1 MKLFPYYTLLPN
13 FLKLKLLIIIFIIF
27 LTTFTELL
35 SIALLIPLL
44 TIMFSGS
51 LNIEFLNINNISIE
65 FNSII
70 IFIIIAYTFKLIFLT
85 YSSYYQQDFLRL
97 FKNTIS
103 KKLLK
108 YFLTKPYPFFIKNHS
123 TRLIQDLN
131 DIGLMTKYSAS
142 EILFISELLIL
153 ATLTIFL
160 LIYDPYL
167 TVMAFLFL
175 FSISIVINFFI
186 YRKSKYF
193 GEQRLLNDRNKLK
206 NLKEGFDGIKEIKL
220 FGLENYFYYKFKKL
234 IEHGSS
240 LELWHSFILTL
251 PRLIVEYLLIIVIIT
266 AIISINIFSSN
277 FYDYIPVLTVFI
289 VASLRIAPSLM
300 KIVNARQNIAFNNA
314 VIKNTIK
321 KSFLKSSVNIKN
333 INLKKNKNLIF
344 KKNIII
350 KNLDFSYN
358 GASKKTLNKLNLTIK
373 KNSLVGIYGPSGSGK
388 TTLIS
393 LIMGLLSPDKGNILV
408 DNIDI
413 QSKIKSWQNI
423 IAYVPQKIFL
433 VDDTIENNI
442 ALGEEENIIDKKKL
456 KISAKKSGLDLDTM
470 FYKGGK
476 TMVGESGVRLSSGQI
491 QRIGI
496 ARALYKNSE
505 ILILDEFTSSLDK
518 KNEEKIMKTIIDL
531 KKTHTIIMISHN
543 SELVK
548 LCDKKI
554 FISSKKAIIT
564 K

>member
-27 LTTFTELL
+27 LTTFTEIL

-51 LNIEFLNINNISIE
+51 LNIEFLNINNILIE

-160 LIYDPYL
+160 FIYDPYL

-554 FISSKKAIIT
+554 YISSKKAIIT

>member
-554 FISSKKAIIT
+554 YISSKKAIIT

>member
-13 FLKLKLLIIIFIIF
+13 FLKLKLLIIILIIF
-27 LTTFTELL
+27 LTTFSELL

-160 LIYDPYL
+160 FIYDPYL

-554 FISSKKAIIT
+554 YISSKKAIIT

>member
-44 TIMFSGS
+44 TIIFSGS

-220 FGLENYFYYKFKKL
+220 FGLENYFYYKFKKI

-554 FISSKKAIIT
+554 YISSKKAIIT

>member
-358 GASKKTLNKLNLTIK
+358 GASKKTLNKLNLIIK

>member
-27 LTTFTELL
+27 LTTFTEIL

-70 IFIIIAYTFKLIFLT
+70 IFIIIAYTLKLIFLT

-142 EILFISELLIL
+142 EITFISELLIL

-160 LIYDPYL
+160 FIYDPYL
-167 TVMAFLFL
+167 TITALLFL
-175 FSISIVINFFI
+175 FCVSILIHFFI
-186 YRKSKYF
+186 YKKSLYL
-193 GEQRLLNDRNKLK
+193 GSQRLLNDRNKLK

-220 FGLENYFYYKFKKL
+220 FSLENFFYYKFKIL
-234 IEHGSS
+234 IERGSS
-240 LELWHSFILTL
+240 LDLLHQFIMSL
-251 PRLIVEYLLIIVIIT
+251 PRLIIEYLLIIVIIA

-277 FYDYIPVLTVFI
+277 FYDYIPILTVFI
-289 VASLRIAPSLM
+289 VASLRIAPSLI
-300 KIVNARQNIAFNNA
+300 KIVSARQHIAFNYA

-321 KSFLKSSVNIKN
+321 RSFLKSSVNIKN

-373 KNSLVGIYGPSGSGK
+373 KNSLVGIYGSSGSGK

-518 KNEEKIMKTIIDL
+518 KNEEKIMRTIIDL

-554 FISSKKAIIT
+554 YISSKKAIIT

>member
-44 TIMFSGS
+44 TIIFSGS

-220 FGLENYFYYKFKKL
+220 FGLENYFYYKFKKI

-413 QSKIKSWQNI
+413 KSKIKSLQNI

-554 FISSKKAIIT
+554 YISSKKAIIT

>member
-13 FLKLKLLIIIFIIF
+13 FLKLKLVMIIFIIF

-51 LNIEFLNINNISIE
+51 LNIEFLNLNNIPID

-70 IFIIIAYTFKLIFLT
+70 IFIIIAYTLKLIFLI
-85 YSSYYQQDFLRL
+85 YSSYFQQDFLRL

-108 YFLTKPYPFFIKNHS
+108 YFLTKPYSFFIKNHS

-142 EILFISELLIL
+142 EITLISEFLIL
-153 ATLTIFL
+153 LTLTIFL
-160 LIYDPYL
+160 FIYDPYL
-167 TVMAFLFL
+167 TIIAFLFL
-175 FSISIVINFFI
+175 FCVSILIHFFI
-186 YRKSKYF
+186 YKKSLYL

-206 NLKEGFDGIKEIKL
+206 SLKEGFDGIKEIKL
-220 FGLENYFYYKFKKL
+220 FGLENFFYYKFKK
-234 IEHGSS
+234 IIKHGSS
-240 LELWHSFILTL
+240 LDLWHQFIMSL
-251 PRLIVEYLLIIVIIT
+251 PRLIIEYLLIIVIIA
-266 AIISINIFSSN
+266 AIISINILSSN
-277 FYDYIPVLTVFI
+277 FYNYIPVLTVFI
-289 VASLRIAPSLM
+289 VASLRIAPSLI
-300 KIVNARQNIAFNNA
+300 KIVSARQNIAFNYA
-314 VIKNTIK
+314 VIRNTVKKN
-321 KSFLKSSVNIKN
+321 FLKSSVSKKN
-333 INLKKNKNLIF
+333 ISLKKFNNLIF

-350 KNLDFSYN
+350 KNIDFSYDDTN
-358 GASKKTLNKLNLTIK
+358 KKTLNKINLTIK
-373 KNSLVGIYGPSGSGK
+373 KNSLFGIYGSSGSGK

-393 LIMGLLSPDKGNILV
+393 LIMGLLNPDRGNILV

-413 QSKIKSWQNI
+413 KSKIKSWQNI

-442 ALGEEENIIDKKKL
+442 ALGEENDIIDRKKL

-518 KNEEKIMKTIIDL
+518 KNEQKIMKTIIDL

-554 FISSKKAIIT
+554 YISSKKAVIT